1 MKSAKKQLE
10 EKMEEV
16 KKFPGIVPPVIT
28 VFDSQGEI
36 DGERTK
42 KFIQHLIDEGVHGIF
57 VAGSTGE
64 SALMN
69 MKQRKEIIDIGVE
82 AAEGKVPLFAGTGH
96 NSTRIAVEL
105 SKYAQDA
112 GADGVLVFLPHYP
125 RPTQEGIYNHYQT
138 VAEAVNIPL
147 FVYNWPG
154 QYGLDIEPETV
165 ACLAKDGYIQG
176 IKDTHID
183 IDHTAEIIRLTEG
196 KITVWTGFESKILPA
211 LCLGANGS
219 VCTIGNIIPREV
231 VEIYDLFQQGKIK
244 EAAKKQLSIFGLA
257 NVLFERHDMQPLKE
271 GIKMLGYDVG
281 DSLMPTSEVSPEIKE
296 KIREELRKLGKSEIM
311 RQ

>member
-1 MKSAKKQLE
+1 
-10 EKMEEV
+10 MEEG
-16 KKFPGIVPPVIT
+16 KKFSGIVPPVIT
-28 VFDSQGEI
+28 VFDSEGEI
-36 DGERTK
+36 AEENTK

-64 SALMN
+64 SALMT
-69 MKQRKEIIDIGVE
+69 MKQRKKIIDIGVE
-82 AAEGKVPLFAGTGH
+82 SARGKVPLFAGTGH
-96 NSTRIAVEL
+96 NATRITVEL
-105 SKYAQDA
+105 SKYAQEA
-112 GADGVLVFLPHYP
+112 GADGILVSLPHYP
-125 RPTQEGIYNHYQT
+125 KPTQEALYHHYQT
-138 VAEAVNIPL
+138 VAEEVNIPV

-154 QYGLDIEPETV
+154 QYGVDIEPATV
-165 ACLAKDGYIQG
+165 ANLAKDGYIQG
-176 IKDTHID
+176 IKDTHDD

-196 KITVWTGFESKILPA
+196 KITVWVGFESKILPA

-231 VEIYDLFQQGKIK
+231 VQIYDLFQQGKIK

-281 DSLMPTSEVSPEIKE
+281 DALMPTTEVSPEVKE
-296 KIREELRKLGKSEIM
+296 KIREELRKLGKLE
-311 RQ
+311 

>member
-1 MKSAKKQLE
+1 MKGAKKQLE

-16 KKFPGIVPPVIT
+16 RKFPGIIPPVVT

-36 DGERTK
+36 DAERSK

-64 SALMN
+64 SSLMN
-69 MKQRKEIIDIGVE
+69 MNQRKQIIDIGVE
-82 AAEGKVPLFAGTGH
+82 AARGKVPLFAGTGH
-96 NSTRIAVEL
+96 NATRITVEL

-112 GADGVLVFLPHYP
+112 GADGVIVSLPHYP
-125 RPTQEGIYNHYQT
+125 KPTQEALYHHYKT
-138 VAEAVNIPL
+138 VAEEVNIPV

-165 ACLAKDGYIQG
+165 ASLAKDGYIQG
-176 IKDTHID
+176 IKDTHDD

-196 KITVWTGFESKILPA
+196 KITVWVGFESRILPA

-219 VCTIGNIIPREV
+219 VCTIGNIIAREV
-231 VEIYDLFQQGKIK
+231 VQIYDLFQQGKIE

-281 DSLMPTSEVSPEIKE
+281 DALMPTSKVSPEIKE
-296 KIREELRKLGKSEIM
+296 KIREELRKLGKLE
-311 RQ
+311 